1 MAKPEESA
9 PVATPTGGDYVSG
22 ARVLAVGVGAT
33 GLLTFLYFSLSSHL
47 LTATDYGELSVL
59 WAALFIVISVIYRP
73 IEQLLSRTISDRRA
87 RGAEGNHPLRGPMLI
102 QTAFALTFL
111 VVAIAL
117 RPQIEQLFGG
127 SQSLYLIF
135 VSATV
140 AYAASYFARGYFAG
154 HQWFVLYGG
163 LMLFESSARVCFPL
177 AVLIG
182 ITSGQTAIAIG
193 IFAAPLASLLVVPWA
208 IARHSRLD
216 RDAPELEVASVAGS
230 GVGFAGAVAAIQLGE
245 QTLLNAG
252 VLVADSVAGA
262 ATAGAVFSVLL
273 ITRAPLQLFQ
283 SIQTTLLPHLTGL
296 EATKGGEEFSRAI
309 KITVRAIAVF
319 AGLSA
324 LVMLLLGPSLME
336 LFFGDDTTFGR
347 WGLAAVAIGMGF
359 HLIAGTLNQAAL
371 ARGRAKAASVIW
383 LLVALAFVGW
393 MFVPLVESALLRAE
407 LGYPAATA
415 TLCALLY
422 ILYRRPP
429 RADGELVPA
438 RRSVED
444 VIEGSGGII
453 LTEDRRAGDQPGS
466 AGGDT

>member
-1 MAKPEESA
+1 
-9 PVATPTGGDYVSG
+9 
-22 ARVLAVGVGAT
+22 
-33 GLLTFLYFSLSSHL
+33 
-47 LTATDYGELSVL
+47 
-59 WAALFIVISVIYRP
+59 
-73 IEQLLSRTISDRRA
+73 
-87 RGAEGNHPLRGPMLI
+87 MLI

-216 RDAPELEVASVAGS
+216 RDAPELEVASV
-230 GVGFAGAVAAIQLGE
+230 AGAVAAIQLGE

-453 LTEDRRAGDQPGS
+453 LTEDR
-466 AGGDT
+466 

>member
-1 MAKPEESA
+1 MDRSA
-9 PVATPTGGDYVSG
+9 GPSGATQPSDDAYVHG

-47 LTATDYGELSVL
+47 LSANAYGELTVL
-59 WAALFIVISVIYRP
+59 WAALFIVIAVIYRP
-73 IEQLLSRTISDRRA
+73 IEQLLSRMIADRRA
-87 RGAEGNHPLRGPMLI
+87 RGAQGNHPLRGPMLI
-102 QTAFALTFL
+102 QLSFALIF
-111 VVAIAL
+111 VAVAVAL

-127 SQSLYLIF
+127 SRSLYLIF
-135 VSATV
+135 VGATL

-154 HQWFVLYGG
+154 HQWFILYGG

-182 ITSGQTAIAIG
+182 ISSGQTAIAIG

-208 IARHSRLD
+208 IARHARVDDQSS
-216 RDAPELEVASVAGS
+216 ELALSSIADS

-283 SIQTTLLPHLTGL
+283 SIQTTLLPHLAGL
-296 EATKGGEEFSRAI
+296 EATKGGEEFSHAI
-309 KITVRAIAVF
+309 KITVRAIAIF
-319 AGLSA
+319 AGISA
-324 LVMLLLGPSLME
+324 LLMLLIGPSLMA
-336 LFFGDDTTFGR
+336 LFFGDDTSFGR
-347 WGLAAVAIGMGF
+347 WGLVAVAIGMGF
-359 HLIAGTLNQAAL
+359 HLAAGTLNQSAL
-371 ARGRAKAASVIW
+371 ARGRAKAAGIIW
-383 LLVALAFVGW
+383 MLVALAFVAW
-393 MFVPLVESALLRAE
+393 MFVPLVSSALLRAE

-415 TLCALLY
+415 TLCALLL
-422 ILYRRPP
+422 ILYRQAPGP
-429 RADGELVPA
+429 DGELVPA

-453 LTEDRRAGDQPGS
+453 LTEDR
-466 AGGDT
+466 

>member
-1 MAKPEESA
+1 MTDRSTAADGPVPEKR
-9 PVATPTGGDYVSG
+9 DYVRG

-47 LTATDYGELSVL
+47 LSATDYGELSVL

-73 IEQLLSRTISDRRA
+73 IEQLLSRTIADRRA

-102 QTAFALTFL
+102 QLGFALAFL
-111 VVAIAL
+111 AVALIL
-117 RPQIEQLFGG
+117 RPEIKDLFGG
-127 SQSLYLIF
+127 SESLYLIF
-135 VSATV
+135 VGATL

-177 AVLIG
+177 AVLVG
-182 ITSGQTAIAIG
+182 ISSGQEAIALG

-208 IARHSRLD
+208 IARHTRLD
-216 RDAPELEVASVAGS
+216 HDAPSVEVSSIVGT
-230 GVGFAGAVAAIQLGE
+230 GVGFAGAVAVIQLGE

-296 EATKGGEEFSRAI
+296 EATKGGEEFSHAI
-309 KITVRAIAVF
+309 KITVRAIAIF
-319 AGLSA
+319 AGISA
-324 LVMLLLGPSLME
+324 LVMLLIGPSLMQF
-336 LFFGDDTTFGR
+336 FFGDETTFGR
-347 WGLAAVAIGMGF
+347 WGLAAVAVGMGF
-359 HLIAGTLNQAAL
+359 HLAAGTLNQAAL
-371 ARGRAKAASVIW
+371 ARGRATAASIIW
-383 LLVALAFVGW
+383 IVVALGFVGW
-393 MFVPLVESALLRAE
+393 MFVPLVSSALLRAE

-415 TLCALLY
+415 LLCALLY
-422 ILYRRPP
+422 ILYRQAPH
-429 RADGELVPA
+429 ADGELVPA

-453 LTEDRRAGDQPGS
+453 LTEDR
-466 AGGDT
+466 